1 MKKLLLTYAIASI
14 CIGLCSTAMASP
26 TLPQTGSFQ
35 TESQGTYIILE
46 DSDDSDFFLL
56 DWLYWLLDDVFGWD
70 RHDGRRH
77 YTSGNGD
84 SGYDSGNGD
93 SGYDSGNG
101 DSGYDSGDGGW
112 GYDSGNDGLDLDSD
126 DDSLGLDSG
135 DSGWAYDSD
144 NDSLDLDSADDGW
157 GSDSGNGGWGINSG
171 DGGWGFDNTDT
182 YPAQPI
188 PAPGALVLGCIGT
201 GIISWLRRRR
211 TL

>member
-26 TLPQTGSFQ
+26 TLPQTGSSQ

>member
-1 MKKLLLTYAIASI
+1 MKKLLLTYAIAAI
-14 CIGLCSTAMASP
+14 CFGLCSAVMANP
-26 TLPQTGSFQ
+26 TLPQTGSSQ
-35 TESQGTYIILE
+35 TESQGTYIIVK
-46 DSDDSDFFLL
+46 DSDDSEFFLIE
-56 DWLYWLLDDVFGWD
+56 WLYWFLDNVFGWD
-70 RHDGRRH
+70 MGDNDVH
-77 YTSGNGD
+77 YYYVD
-84 SGYDSGNGD
+84 SGSSSKSGDNGL
-93 SGYDSGNG
+93 GYD
-101 DSGYDSGDGGW
+101 YGDGGW
-112 GYDSGNDGLDLDSD
+112 NYDYGNDGLDLDSG

-171 DGGWGFDNTDT
+171 DGGWGFDDTVT